1 MQFLQQLRILLSPK
15 DKRMFLL
22 VTAVMFL
29 AAMMELAGIGVL
41 LPVAAVF
48 LKPEW
53 LEHEIV
59 RQFSAVTG
67 IDGKQH
73 LLLAGIML
81 LIFVFTMK
89 AVFSLLVTR
98 MQAKI
103 IFGKQRDLAS
113 RLYRNYL
120 EMPYSAGCCRTVSE
134 WDAMLRMVE
143 QLCTFILMPALTVL
157 ADFLVVVVLAGV
169 LFFLMPWTTL
179 AGGGFMLL
187 IGGIIFFSMKKLNA
201 VQGHK
206 LMESGARLSKI
217 RLGGLNN
224 YKYMKVGGSPRAFT
238 ERFYQEYGIR
248 TQAEWRIFF
257 FGQVPRMLLEWSAML
272 LVLAIFGIMVWK
284 NMSPADILLQFSL
297 LVAVFARMLPSF
309 SRIHYG
315 LAQIRQ
321 HYVVFD
327 ALFHDLTALPKEAP
341 DQEAS
346 PATLNK
352 SLELRN
358 VSFRYAEDGEYVIR
372 DLSVKI
378 HAKESVAIVGRTGSG
393 KSTLADLVMGLR
405 MPDSGDVLADGRS
418 VYKTLQSWRGLIGYV
433 PQAIYFS
440 EDTVRGNVA
449 FGVPQDEIDDLRV
462 WNALE
467 MAQLL
472 EDVEDMPGGL
482 DAFTG
487 ENGSRLSGGQRQRL
501 AIARALYRQPEL
513 LILDE
518 ATSALDTA
526 TEEAFVKAL
535 ESLQGKI
542 TMLVIAHRLSTVENC
557 DRVIRLDA

>member
-1 MQFLQQLRILLSPK
+1 MHFLQQLRILMTPQ
-15 DKRMFLL
+15 DKFRFLL
-22 VTAVMFL
+22 VAMVMFF

-53 LEHEIV
+53 LEHEII
-59 RQFSAVTG
+59 RQFGAVTG
-67 IDGKQH
+67 ISGRRQVVLAGV
-73 LLLAGIML
+73 LLLI
-81 LIFVFTMK
+81 
-89 AVFSLLVTR
+89 AVFSAKTVFSLFAVR
-98 MQAKI
+98 MQAKF
-103 IFGKQRDLAS
+103 IFGKQRDLAT

-120 EMPYSAGCCRTVSE
+120 EMPYADGFRRTVSE
-134 WDAMLRMVE
+134 WDAMLQLVE
-143 QLCTFILMPALTVL
+143 QLCTFILMPAMTVL
-157 ADFLVVVVLAGV
+157 ADLLVVAVLAGV
-169 LFFLMPWTTL
+169 LLLLMPGTTL

-201 VQGHK
+201 VLGKK
-206 LMESGARLSKI
+206 LMESGVRLSKI

-224 YKYMKVGGSPRAFT
+224 YKYMKVGGSPRTFT
-238 ERFYQEYGIR
+238 ERFYQEYGFR

-272 LVLAIFGIMVWK
+272 LMLAIFGWMIWQ
-284 NMSPADILLQFSL
+284 NRPSSDILLQFSL

-321 HYVVFD
+321 HYFIFD
-327 ALFHDLTALPKEAP
+327 ALFLDLTALPQEEPDKEP
-341 DQEAS
+341 GGIS
-346 PATLNK
+346 LNK
-352 SLELRN
+352 NLELRN
-358 VSFRYAEDGEYVIR
+358 ISFGYSPNGEPVIR
-372 DLSVKI
+372 DLSVVMN
-378 HAKESVAIVGRTGSG
+378 AKESVAVVGRTGSG
-393 KSTLADLVMGLR
+393 KSTLADLVMGLLS
-405 MPDSGDVLADGRS
+405 PDKGEILADGKP
-418 VYKTLQSWRGLIGYV
+418 VAGHLQSWRKLIGYV

-462 WNALE
+462 WNALA